1 MERGSVVD
9 VIANVRIA
17 GEGRE
22 LMPLAMVDPAAPY
35 DVFLQDGRILDIA
48 PAGNARRQGAVL
60 DAEGAWLIP
69 GLWDHHVHLLQWAL
83 AQSRASAE
91 HAASPAEAAALAA
104 AQPAGDDGRRVL
116 QRWRDGL
123 WAEAATLEA
132 LDAATGE
139 VPTYVIAA
147 DSHAVWLN
155 SAAFRREGLAPDPS
169 GVLREDDAFRL
180 ISALNQVSEA
190 AADRAVR
197 RAADAAAARG
207 VVGVWDLEFGWEL
220 PAWRRRVADGWDG
233 LRVYAG
239 IYPEHL
245 ETAIADGLR
254 TGEPI
259 DGSPLVR
266 VGMLKVLADG
276 SLGTRT
282 AWTTDPYGGH
292 PHHHGAHNVSP
303 ERMVELVVRAAGA
316 GIATTIHAIG
326 DRTNAAALDA
336 FARADVPGRIEHAQ
350 LVAAADIPRFARL
363 GVSAS
368 VQPQHALDDRDL
380 TERYWGGHRALS
392 YPLRAFRDAG
402 VDILLGSDAPVA
414 PLDPWAAMSAAV
426 FRTDDE
432 REPWHP
438 EQALDARTA
447 LAASTAGG
455 SGDPQTIE
463 PGSPAD
469 LAIVAADP
477 LAAGRDELRSL
488 PVHATLLGGRLTH
501 LS

>member
-22 LMPLAMVDPAAPY
+22 LMPLALVEPAALY
-35 DVFLQDGRILDIA
+35 DVFLREGRILDIA
-48 PAGNARRQGAVL
+48 PAGNAVRRGAVL
-60 DAEGAWLIP
+60 DAEGAWLVP

-83 AQSRASAE
+83 AQSRASVE
-91 HAASPAEAAALAA
+91 HAASPTEAAALAA
-104 AQPAGDDGRRVL
+104 AQPASDDGRRVL

-123 WAEAATLEA
+123 WSEAASRAA
-132 LDAATGE
+132 LDAATGD
-139 VPTYVIAA
+139 VPTYLLAA
-147 DSHAVWLN
+147 DSHAVWMN
-155 SAAFRREGLAPDPS
+155 AAAFRREGLEPTAS
-169 GVLREDDAFRL
+169 GILREDDAFRM
-180 ISALNQVSEA
+180 ISVVNQVSDA
-190 AADRAVR
+190 TADRAVR
-197 RAADAAAARG
+197 AAADAAAARG

-220 PAWRRRVADGWDG
+220 PAWRRRAAAGWDA
-233 LRVYAG
+233 LRVYTDV
-239 IYPEHL
+239 YPDRL
-245 ETAIADGLR
+245 ETAIGEGLE
-254 TGEPI
+254 TGAPLA
-259 DGSPLVR
+259 GSDLIR

-282 AWTTDPYGGH
+282 AWTTDPYDGH
-292 PHHHGAHNVSP
+292 PHHHGGHNVAP
-303 ERMVELVVRAAGA
+303 ERMVELVVRAAAA

-336 FARADVPGRIEHAQ
+336 FARAGVPGRIEHAQ
-350 LVAAADIPRFARL
+350 LVAAADVQRFAHL

-368 VQPQHALDDRDL
+368 VQPQHALDDREL
-380 TERYWGGHRALS
+380 TDRYWGAHRATP
-392 YPLRAFRDAG
+392 YPLRSFRDAG

-414 PLDPWAAMSAAV
+414 PLDPWGAMAAAV
-426 FRTDDE
+426 FRTDDD
-432 REPWHP
+432 RAPWHP

-463 PGSPAD
+463 PGAPAD
-469 LAIVAADP
+469 LAVVAHDP
-477 LAAGRDELRSL
+477 LAADREALRAM

-501 LS
+501 LA